1 MISRGAR
8 HRTPCTTSKTW
19 NHPPQIIIIIIII
32 IIIVIIVVILIIP
45 SAIHA
50 PQLHPLGR
58 LGAES
63 SEVRVGM
70 VTVGPGYRLYGF
82 RV

>member
-1 MISRGAR
+1 MIVIIVIIVIVIIITIKIIISIIR
-8 HRTPCTTSKTW
+8 
-19 NHPPQIIIIIIII
+19 IIIIIIIL
-32 IIIVIIVVILIIP
+32 ILIIP